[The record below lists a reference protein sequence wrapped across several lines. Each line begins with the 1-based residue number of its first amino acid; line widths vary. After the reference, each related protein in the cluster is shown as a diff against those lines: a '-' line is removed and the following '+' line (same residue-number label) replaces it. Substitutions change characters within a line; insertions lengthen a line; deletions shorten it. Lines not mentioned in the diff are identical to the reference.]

1 MIKIVKIKNEIK
13 KNWETHLRMLLL
25 DFHFRLTFF
34 DTNFSCLIETPEGE
48 RGKEYDST
56 CVCACACVWEREG
69 VGLEMEVETAFDSAC
84 ACCMRGVSVC
94 LCVCLCVCVKERER
108 EREQE
113 TARKIISVSI
123 APQ

>member
-56 CVCACACVWEREG
+56 CVCVCVRERGIEG

-84 ACCMRGVSVC
+84 ACVRGVSVC

-108 EREQE
+108 ESKRRLE
-113 TARKIISVSI
+113 K
-123 APQ
+123 